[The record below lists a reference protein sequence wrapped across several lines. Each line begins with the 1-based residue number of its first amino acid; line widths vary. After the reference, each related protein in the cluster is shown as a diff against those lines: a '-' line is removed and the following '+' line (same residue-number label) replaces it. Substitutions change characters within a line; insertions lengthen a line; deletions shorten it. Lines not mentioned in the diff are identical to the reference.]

1 MLQFIVTKF
10 FFHFCSGVSK
20 SRLFRN
26 NQPKQSTTF
35 GLNFEEKSE
44 DFLTLPLLQVDDLEE
59 LNTSKIFSKKRKKN
73 RLPSKMSKP
82 STFSLAFEDNH
93 NEREIQDPEV
103 PIESVAMATKMEDV
117 WNWLGYSRNSE
128 MPLAS
133 VEIPVNN
140 IVDNFQGAMEL
151 MPQEVEVLADK
162 VTKLQHLPFTNASD
176 QEILQF
182 EEILSRNTEKI
193 IDNEN
198 FLMMKM

>member
-1 MLQFIVTKF
+1 M
-10 FFHFCSGVSK
+10 
-20 SRLFRN
+20 
-26 NQPKQSTTF
+26 
-35 GLNFEEKSE
+35 
-44 DFLTLPLLQVDDLEE
+44 
-59 LNTSKIFSKKRKKN
+59 KKN
-73 RLPSKMSKP
+73 QLPSKMSTP

-103 PIESVAMATKMEDV
+103 PIETVAMATKMEDV
-117 WNWLGYSRNSE
+117 WHWLGYSRNSE

-133 VEIPVNN
+133 LEIPIND

-182 EEILSRNTEKI
+182 EEILARKEKSLAKEI
-193 IDNEN
+193 IIFDEDV
-198 FLMMKM
+198 MEDQIYDKKMSKIFGSERIHLGGIHKAIAAHILPSAKKL